1 MSAPQR
7 TPITLHADPDHTG
20 IRVVIFV
27 ALFVGLLAG
36 FWLVS
41 RLLRAIAPAEWLDY
55 AVFLSCVGAIPVA
68 LLLIWGLERLLK
80 RVWHSGLSISLD
92 GRGLYVDDRRDGARP
107 APADVPAMTWTA
119 NMSVLKWA
127 FRLGGY
133 PRGGRERFVSA
144 KWMCL
149 AAELQQDEARLSV
162 YTFAPP
168 EVAAEVTGNGR
179 NGFHVLNLAEL
190 YTTSMRQRVGPPER
204 PSIPQR
210 LLQSKDARYWLAER
224 RRWEFGIELKLDDFN
239 TLLRHAA
246 EGGANRDNQITY

>member
-1 MSAPQR
+1 MA
-7 TPITLHADPDHTG
+7 
-20 IRVVIFV
+20 IFV
-27 ALFVGLLAG
+27 ALFVGLLLG
-36 FWLVS
+36 FLVIS
-41 RLLRAIAPAEWLDY
+41 RLLHALAPAAWLDY
-55 AVFLSCVGAIPVA
+55 AIFLSCVGAIPVA

-80 RVWHSGLSISLD
+80 RTWHSGLAISLD
-92 GRGLYVDDRRDGARP
+92 GRGLYVDDRRDGGRP
-107 APADVPAMTWTA
+107 QSVDVPAMTWAA

-144 KWMCL
+144 KWVCL

-168 EVAAEVTGNGR
+168 EVAAEMTGNPR
-179 NGFHVLNLAEL
+179 NGFHVLNMAEL
-190 YTTSMRQRVGPPER
+190 YATSMRTRVGPPER

-210 LLQSKDARYWLAER
+210 LLQSKEARYWLAER

-246 EGGANRDNQITY
+246 NASGNSENLTTH